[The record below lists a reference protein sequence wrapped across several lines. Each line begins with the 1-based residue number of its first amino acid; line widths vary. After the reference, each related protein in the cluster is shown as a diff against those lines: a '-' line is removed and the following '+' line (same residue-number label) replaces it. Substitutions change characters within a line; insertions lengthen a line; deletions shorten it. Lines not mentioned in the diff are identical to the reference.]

1 MEKDSSSVIA
11 QIFLET
17 SLMVL
22 INEIAEN
29 ENTVPHETTP
39 KNPQQKLQKTLGIHD
54 EKTIVTIVNVLL
66 PEKSGFGNEMVETIL
81 RLLRKNQRSVPSSRS
96 CRRRTDFGGEFKENE
111 AISNSEVKQG
121 TGTATQAKRVG
132 T

>member
-17 SLMVL
+17 SLMML

-29 ENTVPHETTP
+29 ENTAPHETTP

-54 EKTIVTIVNVLL
+54 ENTIVTIVNVLL
-66 PEKSGFGNEMVETIL
+66 PEKSGFGIEMFENIL

-96 CRRRTDFGGEFKENE
+96 CRRRTDFGGEFMEKE